1 MRIDDEILLA
11 YLDAELDEHQYEAV
25 EAALAGEPAVR
36 ARLHALVESG
46 ERVRQAFAAKLEE
59 PVPPRLIAAIL
70 NTPLPAA
77 APAEPAAPAAPRPA
91 ARARPARRRLGERLA
106 GWLGAAGFGSGA
118 AAFASVLLLAAG
130 TLIGYLLLPPAE
142 APGPVAQPGEIIR
155 AEGLMVALETAPSG
169 RVLPLGEARVE
180 LMASFEDREDRVCR
194 EYGLTRSAPD
204 AGYEIGVAC
213 READGAWRL
222 AFRAEDP
229 SPPPADGYQTASDRL
244 HEAVNDFLGGRMK
257 GGALGADE
265 ERALIERAW
274 TR

>member
-1 MRIDDEILLA
+1 MRIDDEILIA
-11 YLDAELDEHQYEAV
+11 YLDAELEEHQYEAV
-25 EAALAGEPAVR
+25 EAALAAQPAVR

-46 ERVRQAFAAKLEE
+46 ERVRQAFDAKLEE
-59 PVPPRLIAAIL
+59 PVPPHLIAAIL
-70 NTPLPAA
+70 NAPLPAA
-77 APAEPAAPAAPRPA
+77 APVEFAAAVGPRPA
-91 ARARPARRRLGERLA
+91 APSQPVGRSFGERLA
-106 GWLGAAGFGSGA
+106 GWLGFAGFGGGA

-142 APGPVAQPGEIIR
+142 TTGLVAQPGEIIR

-169 RVLPLGEARVE
+169 RVLPLGEASVE
-180 LMASFEDREDRVCR
+180 LMASFEDRDDRVCR

-204 AGYEIGVAC
+204 AGYEIGIAC

-222 AFRAEDP
+222 AFRAEE
-229 SPPPADGYQTASDRL
+229 PAAAAAGGYQTASDRL
-244 HEAVNDFLGGRMK
+244 HEAVDDFLGARMK
-257 GGALGADE
+257 GGALDTDD